1 MHQSRPQGPLG
12 LTLHRASAPFVSVS
26 SFKHALTQLSWRRPH
41 QQALPAHFAPIR
53 SMAILARRSL
63 FIGLSLM
70 PSACLVLSTPQFEEP
85 EQTPPFLIAAA
96 ADPDP
101 REFVLVLDEDNR
113 KDFGAAV
120 LSEDRGEPVQV
131 ALYID
136 YGLSNAA
143 GHPFFRS
150 IAEFPEIPAGTMASG
165 PRAVS
170 TQWFLDTANVEPG
183 CHTVT
188 MIVTHEFDYRN
199 CPKLL
204 SDSSQLVWKVL
215 RCTTN
220 DTCPTIDP
228 IKDCPNS
235 QENALSSCP
244 AESQGEQ
251 TASQIE
257 GDL

>member
-1 MHQSRPQGPLG
+1 MHNFLLIG
-12 LTLHRASAPFVSVS
+12 LCGLIRHCSIAYVTQR
-26 SFKHALTQLSWRRPH
+26 KHALTHLSRRLAQTPAKSAKNTPPRAGG
-41 QQALPAHFAPIR
+41 ALER
-53 SMAILARRSL
+53 SSL
-63 FIGLSLM
+63 IAGLSFM
-70 PSACLVLSTPQFEEP
+70 CCSCLVLSAPEFEEP
-85 EQTPPFLIAAA
+85 DQTPPFLIATA

-101 REFVLVLDEDNR
+101 REFVLVLDEDKR

-136 YGLSNAA
+136 YGISNAA

-150 IAEFPEIPAGTMASG
+150 IAEFPEIPAGTMAEG

-183 CHTVT
+183 CHSVT
-188 MIVTHEFDYRN
+188 MIVTHHFDYRN
-199 CPKLL
+199 CPKRM
-204 SDSSQLVWKVL
+204 SDSSQLQWKVL
-215 RCTTN
+215 RCATT

-228 IKDCPNS
+228 VKDCPNS
-235 QENALSSCP
+235 QENPLSSCP
-244 AESQGEQ
+244 PESSGE
-251 TASQIE
+251 TTMSQSA